1 MTRQMPEVLSSS
13 RDRGVQS
20 GAARPGYDGPA
31 PPGRATRPSGG
42 DATVT
47 NQLPARIRATA
58 RRPGETG
65 ADVQV
70 TLDEHGLT
78 VGAAASAMW
87 SAAYRD
93 VAALAVEGG
102 VVTVDLGQGPG
113 AERWQFERLGTMA
126 GLLVRVLRE
135 GRLRQ
140 RLADGLVETRPGT
153 SIDLVEY
160 AVGAE
165 SGIAQLLYHERGVV
179 LAPVDERQPWRRI
192 RRADIG
198 AVEVEPSVGGV
209 AVGGSGPSLA
219 PAPDGGPALR
229 LVRLGAVATEHARR
243 WTALR
248 DGAMADATAIVTAL
262 VPDAPFGTRSL
273 ASLRLLEGRPASP
286 AALGEAWP
294 VLEAAALGVP
304 PFDASYRVLRA
315 IGGGDGA
322 PRWIACAP
330 ETPGSPDRPRL
341 WFLVGLPGNLVAM
354 ELVSDGAHATYLF
367 RVLPRASFAGSLPD
381 GALEAAVAD
390 ISEALLDARF
400 LREPMA
406 LPAAQLAA
414 PAALRYRLALAA
426 LPSLAAARR
435 AFVARVAHRDPAS
448 WEGALRDLV
457 AWHATARDDGAE
469 WPGRAAEEAQI
480 SEEAGDPVG

>member
-1 MTRQMPEVLSSS
+1 MT
-13 RDRGVQS
+13 D
-20 GAARPGYDGPA
+20 
-31 PPGRATRPSGG
+31 
-42 DATVT
+42 
-47 NQLPARIRATA
+47 QLPARIRAIA
-58 RRPGETG
+58 RRSGG
-65 ADVQV
+65 ASAEVQV
-70 TLDEHGLT
+70 TLDQNGVT
-78 VGAAASAMW
+78 VGAATSALW

-93 VAALAVEGG
+93 VAAVAIEGG
-102 VVTVDLGQGPG
+102 VVTVDLGPGPG
-113 AERWQFERLGTMA
+113 AERWEFERLGTMA
-126 GLLVRVLRE
+126 GLLVRLLRD

-153 SIDLVEY
+153 PVDLVEY
-160 AVGAE
+160 AAGPE
-165 SGIAQLLYHERGVV
+165 SGIAQLLYHERGVA
-179 LAPVDERQPWRRI
+179 LAPVDERRPWRRI

-198 AVEVEPSVGGV
+198 SVAVEASVGGV
-209 AVGGSGPSLA
+209 AVGGAGPSLA
-219 PAPDGGPALR
+219 PAPDGAPALR
-229 LVRLGAVATEHARR
+229 LLRLGAIATEHARR

-248 DGAMADATAIVTAL
+248 DGAMADATAIVAGL
-262 VPDAPFGTRSL
+262 APDASFGARSL
-273 ASLRLLEGRPASP
+273 ASRVLLEGRAASP
-286 AALGEAWP
+286 ATLGEAWP

-315 IGGGDGA
+315 IGGGGEA

-330 ETPGSPDRPRL
+330 EAPGSPDRPRL

-354 ELVSDGAHATYLF
+354 ELVSEGAHATYLF
-367 RVLPRASFAGSLPD
+367 RVLPRASFSGSLPA
-381 GALEAAVAD
+381 GALEAAVAG

-426 LPSLAAARR
+426 LPSLAAARW
-435 AFVARVAHRDPAS
+435 AFVARVAHRDPVS

-457 AWHATARDDGAE
+457 AWHSTARDDRAE

-480 SEEAGDPVG
+480 SEAAGDPVG